1 MNLSAK
7 ATASVTKIR
16 RLRPNRTWALLLV
29 ALTIGGLAAMSARSY
44 LTRQMEAIE
53 ATAKG
58 KTITVIVAKQDI
70 PKGEVLSAANMAL
83 RPIPA
88 EFAHSVALSPEDFER
103 VDGQRLA
110 YPVKSGEMIL
120 WGLMETA
127 RVPTF
132 SANVAAGR
140 RAMTVPVDE
149 INSISGMLEPGD
161 TIDLLATIDRNGK
174 KSTFP
179 VMQSV
184 AVMATGQRSQDD
196 PKTGDARQYTTVTID
211 TTPEQA
217 KFLIAAREAGRL
229 TALLRNPQDKAPI
242 PGQYDVAAL
251 LGMGGA
257 VTPTGTPAGTR
268 RVRAVRQVPV
278 LYGGNLNAVPP
289 SALRLGSAAAAAPAP
304 TPAEQA
310 APAAP
315 ANPARPAAGPAGR
328 PVVAQAGVAP

>member
-1 MNLSAK
+1 MNLAAK
-7 ATASVTKIR
+7 ASATVTNIR

-29 ALTIGGLAAMSARSY
+29 ALTIGGLAAISARSY
-44 LTRQMEAIE
+44 LNRQMQAIE
-53 ATAKG
+53 NSAKG
-58 KTITVIVAKQDI
+58 KTVTVIVAKNDI
-70 PKGEVLSAANMAL
+70 PKGELLSAENMAL

-88 EFAHSVALSPEDFER
+88 EFAHSIALLPEDFER

-161 TIDLLATIDRNGK
+161 TVDLLATLDRNGR

-179 VMQSV
+179 VMQNV
-184 AVMATGQRSQDD
+184 TVMATGQRSQND
-196 PKTGDARQYTTVTID
+196 PKTGDERQYTTVTID

-217 KFLIAAREAGRL
+217 RLLIAARDAGRL
-229 TALLRNPQDKAPI
+229 TALLRNPQDSAAL

-251 LGMGGA
+251 LGLTNPAPQGGA
-257 VTPTGTPAGTR
+257 R

-278 LYGGNLNAVPP
+278 LYGGNLNSAPP
-289 SALRLGSAAAAAPAP
+289 GALRLGGRAAAPEPEPAP
-304 TPAEQA
+304 A

-315 ANPARPAAGPAGR
+315 AASGAPAPAPASA
-328 PVVAQAGVAP
+328 PVVAQAGAAY

>member
-1 MNLSAK
+1 MNLAAK
-7 ATASVTKIR
+7 ATATVTNIR

-29 ALTIGGLAAMSARSY
+29 ALAIGGLAAMSARSY
-44 LTRQMEAIE
+44 LNRQMQAIE
-53 ATAKG
+53 NSAKG
-58 KTITVIVAKQDI
+58 KTITVIVAKNDI
-70 PKGEVLSAANMAL
+70 PKGEVLSADNMAL

-161 TIDLLATIDRNGK
+161 TVDLLATVDRNGK
-174 KSTFP
+174 KLTFP
-179 VMQSV
+179 VMQNV

-196 PKTGDARQYTTVTID
+196 PKTGNQRQYSTVTID

-217 KFLIAAREAGRL
+217 RLLIAARDAGKL
-229 TALLRNPQDKAPI
+229 TALLRNPQDKTAI
-242 PGQYDVAAL
+242 AGQYDVAAL
-251 LGMGGA
+251 LGL
-257 VTPTGTPAGTR
+257 TNPAPQGVR
-268 RVRAVRQVPV
+268 RVRVARQVPV
-278 LYGGNLNAVPP
+278 LYGGNLKSAPP
-289 SALRLGSAAAAAPAP
+289 EALRLGQRPAAAPEAEAAPAAAPAG
-304 TPAEQA
+304 
-310 APAAP
+310 APAA
-315 ANPARPAAGPAGR
+315 A
-328 PVVAQAGVAP
+328 PVVAQAAY

>member
-1 MNLSAK
+1 MNLRAK
-7 ATASVTKIR
+7 ATASVTHIR

-58 KTITVIVAKQDI
+58 KTVTVIVAKQDI
-70 PKGEVLSAANMAL
+70 PKGEVLSAENMAL

-229 TALLRNPQDKAPI
+229 TALLRNPQDKAAI

-257 VTPTGTPAGTR
+257 AAPTGTR
-268 RVRAVRQVPV
+268 RVRTVRQVPV

-304 TPAEQA
+304 AEPAA
-310 APAAP
+310 PVTPAAP
-315 ANPARPAAGPAGR
+315 ADPARPAAGPAGR

>member
-1 MNLSAK
+1 MNLAAK
-7 ATASVTKIR
+7 ATATVTHIR

-44 LTRQMEAIE
+44 LNRQMQAIE
-53 ATAKG
+53 DSAKG
-58 KTITVIVAKQDI
+58 KTVTVIVAKSDI
-70 PKGEVLSAANMAL
+70 PKGELLSAENMAL

-161 TIDLLATIDRNGK
+161 TVDLLATVDRNGK
-174 KSTFP
+174 KLTFP

-184 AVMATGQRSQDD
+184 TVMATGQRSQND
-196 PKTGDARQYTTVTID
+196 PKTGDERQYTTVTID

-217 KFLIAAREAGRL
+217 RFLIAARDGGTL
-229 TALLRNPQDKAPI
+229 TALLRNPQDKMAL

-251 LGMGGA
+251 LGLTNPAPQGG
-257 VTPTGTPAGTR
+257 VR
-268 RVRAVRQVPV
+268 RVRAARQVPV
-278 LYGGNLNAVPP
+278 LYGGNLNGTPP
-289 SALRLGSAAAAAPAP
+289 EALRLAPRAAAPEPAP
-304 TPAEQA
+304 AALAAPATPAT
-310 APAAP
+310 PAAP
-315 ANPARPAAGPAGR
+315 AVPSVPNSA
-328 PVVAQAGVAP
+328 PVVAQANAAY